1 MTSFWNITPLPTDLE
16 KIGEK
21 ARGVPV
27 SASSKGLAETS
38 RELAAEKEGRK
49 EERFVWSLVC
59 IVLFN
64 VIIADQMNWHLTWIL
79 VFEFIFIFVF
89 GRVCGVDYIYEA
101 TQRAIDTVAKMK
113 AERATKTED
122 ENEENA

>member
-1 MTSFWNITPLPTDLE
+1 MSTDLE

-21 ARGVPV
+21 ARGTHV

-64 VIIADQMNWHLTWIL
+64 VVIADQMQWHLTWIM

-101 TQRAIDTVAKMK
+101 TQRAIDTVARMK
-113 AERATKTED
+113 VERATKD
-122 ENEENA
+122 ENQPE

>member
-1 MTSFWNITPLPTDLE
+1 MSTDLE
-16 KIGEK
+16 KIGERAK
-21 ARGVPV
+21 GQPV
-27 SASSKGLAETS
+27 SASSRGLAETT

-64 VIIADQMNWHLTWIL
+64 VVIADQMQWHLTWIL

-89 GRVCGVDYIYEA
+89 GRVCGVDYIYEV

-113 AERATKTED
+113 AEKATKDKE
-122 ENEENA
+122 